1 MGPFGGM
8 DGGMGVGTGMHPDI
22 GAMHP
27 DIGMHPGGMGMG
39 GAGRM

>member
-8 DGGMGVGTGMHPDI
+8 DDGMGVGTGMHPDI

-39 GAGRM
+39 GAGHM